1 MRNSINVEA
10 DVYRQSERSIQIG
23 SRWWCNQY
31 QYFLSETTYVGEL
44 KKRRLLVI
52 DEAHN
57 CDSEL
62 SNFID
67 ITITEGLVNSLG
79 FIFPDKESMN
89 EDTTKPWI
97 NSIFRPALINEI
109 EEMATRNKE

>member
-1 MRNSINVEA
+1 M
-10 DVYRQSERSIQIG
+10 
-23 SRWWCNQY
+23 

-67 ITITEGLVNSLG
+67 ITITEKFS
-79 FIFPDKESMN
+79 N
-89 EDTTKPWI
+89 E
-97 NSIFRPALINEI
+97 FRTYISRKRTYE
-109 EEMATRNKE
+109 